1 MGACV
6 LFVCA
11 SNQLPIGDFQ
21 LFVLE
26 VYSVHFPVPVPGGC
40 NRIDGSECEVHRSAY
55 RGNQIDP
62 RNGVFY
68 TETHTHW
75 WWRENN
81 SNINYNICIA
91 FMGGFGSIIV
101 QLGWAEF
108 VGSCIDV
115 VGWRKGLKLN
125 SHIDSRTD
133 RFWLDR
139 HVNVD
144 LMKLKIILC
153 YWQTG
158 SFYINWAQ
166 KLEPSRW

>member
-40 NRIDGSECEVHRSAY
+40 NRIDESECEVHRSAY

-68 TETHTHW
+68 TETHTHTD
-75 WWRENN
+75 
-81 SNINYNICIA
+81 
-91 FMGGFGSIIV
+91 GGGKITVTSTTIYVSHLWGDLV
-101 QLGWAEF
+101 QSLSSWVKLSLLG
-108 VGSCIDV
+108 
-115 VGWRKGLKLN
+115 
-125 SHIDSRTD
+125 
-133 RFWLDR
+133 
-139 HVNVD
+139 HVSMLWD
-144 LMKLKIILC
+144 GGKD
-153 YWQTG
+153 
-158 SFYINWAQ
+158 
-166 KLEPSRW
+166 